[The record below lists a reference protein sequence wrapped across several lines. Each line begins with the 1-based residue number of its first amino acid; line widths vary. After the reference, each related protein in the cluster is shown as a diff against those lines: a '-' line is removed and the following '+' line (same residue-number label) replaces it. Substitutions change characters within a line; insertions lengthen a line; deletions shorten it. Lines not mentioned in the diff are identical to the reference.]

1 MLGVY
6 GRVIPV
12 YPRLFCRFSTL
23 PPPCIS
29 TAVTAVLEA
38 NYRQNRYPTRT
49 QFEEMSRTLGKS
61 PDRLYNWYSRRRKK
75 ERKTEQIKESHPLSG
90 NTRPRIPAVVKRALE
105 AKYNDNRLPTRD
117 ELEKMSQELGESYQ
131 RLYTWFFKRREKE
144 RHTVKA
150 VGLDSHPLLENLR
163 PRISTALTA
172 TLEAKYVKNR
182 YPTFEEL
189 ETMSQELGEIQDRL
203 TTWFGKRRIKE
214 RELMKLTGVEE
225 KPGEFQV
232 APDRLDLSPYWP
244 RLEVAFQQQLYPPVK
259 TITLLAQELGVSW
272 LSIAKW
278 FTYRRNKERALR
290 KQAGL
295 DTSQFQ
301 RIGLKLHAKAKHL
314 HEFLDRTQNLYP
326 SESQLHEL
334 ADRTGES
341 VSVVRTWFTR
351 RQNGMQWKR

>member
-12 YPRLFCRFSTL
+12 YPGLFYRFSTL
-23 PPPCIS
+23 RPPRIS
-29 TAVTAVLEA
+29 AAVTAVLEA

-117 ELEKMSQELGESYQ
+117 ELEKMSQELGESYK
-131 RLYTWFFKRREKE
+131 RLYTWFYKQRDKE

-172 TLEAKYVKNR
+172 TLEAKYIKNR

-189 ETMSQELGEIQDRL
+189 ETMSQELGESQDRL
-203 TTWFGKRRIKE
+203 TTWFAKRRIKE
-214 RELMKLTGVEE
+214 RELMKLAGVDE

-232 APDRLDLSPYWP
+232 AHDRLDLSPYWP

-259 TITLLAQELGVSW
+259 TITLLALELGVSW
-272 LSIAKW
+272 LSVSKW
-278 FTYRRNKERALR
+278 FTLRRTKERALR

-295 DTSQFQ
+295 GTSQFQ

-314 HEFLDRTQNLYP
+314 HEFLDRTQNLHP

-341 VSVVRTWFTR
+341 VSAVRRWFTR
-351 RQNGMQWKR
+351 RQNGMQRIR